1 MTRTRWIVFVVLC
14 VAVLGGL
21 VMLSKKDNVDV
32 SGQDP
37 MKVVDGTSTS
47 IGDQTYG
54 KTDAKVVVTEYADYQ
69 CPACG
74 AAHPQI
80 KTIRELYKDTVLF
93 VFRNFPLTTIHPNA
107 LAASTAA
114 EAAGLQGK
122 FWEMHDKLY
131 ETQDDWSSI
140 DSAKR
145 TDVFAGYAKDL
156 GLNVEQFKTD
166 LSDSRVSDKISRDRA
181 LATRLNVDST
191 PTVYVGDEKADKAVI
206 NELVQE
212 KGEQVM
218 KKLDAALKADGVTPP
233 TR

>member
-1 MTRTRWIVFVVLC
+1 M
-14 VAVLGGL
+14 
-21 VMLSKKDNVDV
+21 SKKDNVDV

-37 MKVVDGTSTS
+37 MKVVAGTSTS
-47 IGDQTYG
+47 IGDHTFG
-54 KTDAKVVVTEYADYQ
+54 KTDAKVVVTEYADFQ

-145 TDVFAGYAKDL
+145 TDVFTGYAKDL

-191 PTVYVGDEKADKAVI
+191 PTVYVGSEKADKAVI

-218 KKLDAALKADGVTPP
+218 KKLDAALKAAGVTPP

>member
-1 MTRTRWIVFVVLC
+1 MTKSRWIIFIVIC

-21 VMLSKKDNVDV
+21 VLLSKKDKVDV

-37 MKVVDGTSTS
+37 FELVAGSETS
-47 IGDQTYG
+47 IGDHTFG
-54 KTDAKVVVTEYADYQ
+54 NKDAKVTFTEYADFQ

-74 AAHPQI
+74 ASYPQI
-80 KTIRELYKDTVLF
+80 KTIRDTYKDSVRF

-114 EAAGLQGK
+114 EAAALQGK

-140 DSAKR
+140 DAAKR
-145 TDVFAGYAKDL
+145 TDVFAGYAKDI
-156 GLNVEQFKTD
+156 GLNVEQFKKD
-166 LSDSRVSDKISRDRA
+166 LTDSRVSEKISRDRA

-191 PTVYVGDEKADKAVI
+191 PTVYVGTEKADKAVI

-218 KKLDAALKADGVTPP
+218 KKLDAALKAAGVTPP